1 MSTKKLIKDLLE
13 KLKLTEDPTERED
26 IEDQIL
32 RLAEQDEMIDNMTK
46 LEPIPPNK
54 LQSDNS
60 NILNPNLNLE
70 LDEKEKIRL
79 ERYLQRE
86 AKEETYKLNS
96 KLESKEEEL
105 LRNYLLNQELASNEE
120 YAFRK
125 QRKATG
131 AKNKNKSKN
140 K

>member
-60 NILNPNLNLE
+60 NILNPNLE

-105 LRNYLLNQELASNEE
+105 LRNDLLNQELASNEE